1 MRIEHSRAKEAITEL
16 VKYVKE
22 CLEIGGL
29 PMIRTE
35 YAGIPFKYTK
45 DTTPYRGIIVLCYGR
60 AEYLPSINLSAPDK
74 GEWKELVDEFSRYAG
89 DYRIV
94 LYKYGDLITRE
105 EVERE
110 LERKFGRKLVEEL
123 RSRPL
128 IPVVK

>member
-1 MRIEHSRAKEAITEL
+1 MRLEFTRSKEAIREL

-35 YAGIPFKYTK
+35 YGGIPFTYTK
-45 DTTPYRGIIVLCYGR
+45 DTTPYRGIIALCYGR
-60 AEYLPSINLSAPDK
+60 AEYLPSVNLSAPDI
-74 GEWKELVDEFSRYAG
+74 GEWKELVDEFTRYAG

-94 LYKYGDLITRE
+94 LYKYGDLVTRE
-105 EVERE
+105 EVEKE
-110 LERKFGRKLVEEL
+110 LERKLGRELVEEL

-128 IPVVK
+128 IPVVR